1 MQKQARVLT
10 ALGLGIMVGLGLLGC
25 GHNSSPARPTFPVV
39 LVQQAVTVAGGGGGA
54 NVTFSGN
61 NGWSIRITLTASKRT
76 TVPYGFLEC
85 QSGTGVYQPP
95 QETASN
101 GQNSVVLTLTQTG
114 TYTLT
119 VFDGAN
125 QGGTVSVKVERL
137 A

>member
-1 MQKQARVLT
+1 
-10 ALGLGIMVGLGLLGC
+10 
-25 GHNSSPARPTFPVV
+25 